1 MRIFTSQH
9 PLSRF
14 LLCIAH
20 HSRVSWDTK
29 GLQSANF
36 HRKFPGYIWK
46 FDRKDFKMEQL
57 GSVVATDVPCSVIGT
72 SSKILGTLDDNN
84 AAARWWLERVD

>member
-1 MRIFTSQH
+1 
-9 PLSRF
+9 
-14 LLCIAH
+14 
-20 HSRVSWDTK
+20 
-29 GLQSANF
+29 
-36 HRKFPGYIWK
+36 
-46 FDRKDFKMEQL
+46 MEQL